1 MTFFLGFPIKGDLEL
16 NADGSDFVLVTGGQQ
31 VVQAITN
38 RAQIFK
44 GSWTYDRS
52 LGVPYF
58 QDVLASGASI
68 ELVRRRFYELVAETP
83 GISSVVSVT
92 LRFDHAN
99 ETIYV
104 DFSAVAE
111 GQIIS
116 GSLDFVA
123 T

>member
-1 MTFFLGFPIKGDLEL
+1 MPFFLGFPIKGDLEL
-16 NADGSDFVLVTGGQQ
+16 SADGSDFVLVTGGDQ
-31 VVQAITN
+31 VLQAITN

-58 QDVLASGASI
+58 QDILASGASI

-83 GISSVVSVT
+83 GVSSVLKVT
-92 LRFDHAN
+92 LRFDHNNA
-99 ETIYV
+99 TIFV
-104 DFSAVAE
+104 DFSCVAD
-111 GQIIS
+111 GQNIN

-123 T
+123 A